1 MVEPYLDM
9 QTNTVLIS
17 LSKTLCGCGGFIAGS
32 KELVDFLK
40 YGSPGFVYSVGMPP
54 VIAAACTTALKIL
67 RREPERVKRVQHI
80 SRYFLEYA
88 QSKGLNTGEAQGYAI
103 VPIITGESF
112 FTGFLSSRLYQRGIY
127 VMPISFP
134 AVKEGEG
141 RLRFFLSAAQT
152 EENVRKTI
160 DAVIEEMP
168 EAQRMVD
175 RYRAD
180 HPEG

>member
-1 MVEPYLDM
+1 M
-9 QTNTVLIS
+9 
-17 LSKTLCGCGGFIAGS
+17 
-32 KELVDFLK
+32 
-40 YGSPGFVYSVGMPP
+40 
-54 VIAAACTTALKIL
+54 
-67 RREPERVKRVQHI
+67 
-80 SRYFLEYA
+80 
-88 QSKGLNTGEAQGYAI
+88 
-103 VPIITGESF
+103 PIITGESF
-112 FTGFLSSRLYQRGIY
+112 FTGFLSHRLYQRGIY

-168 EAQRMVD
+168 LAQEMVD